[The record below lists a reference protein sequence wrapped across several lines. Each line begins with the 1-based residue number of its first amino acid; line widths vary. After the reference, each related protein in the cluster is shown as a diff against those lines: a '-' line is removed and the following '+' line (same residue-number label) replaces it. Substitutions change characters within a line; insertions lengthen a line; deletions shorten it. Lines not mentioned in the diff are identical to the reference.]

1 MTQAAVVLGMLMASA
16 SPCMGATIVRGAGG
30 HFLAHKAGMG
40 MRPDLVAK
48 TLAKVGDEWTEETMQ
63 FFSCNESAATAS
75 DAKACENKDFQKSC
89 PTVVNAIVQAS
100 NGDRAVVVEYMGDVC
115 DEPALAGAHHG
126 QCQVLATTLSDK
138 LTSDSYDNRERMDTD
153 RFCQEFWTRLT
164 AEERRRTGEER
175 LARLERETKAAEAAA
190 APAKAKAEEKT
201 EKPAEEEAERVLKE
215 AETAVAAAKADVKTV
230 KAANITAV
238 NSTKASAGNNTE
250 HRAKLCYGSVA
261 VTYNTPP
268 SSDWASIP
276 TESGACFKSPGV
288 EKIKICGF
296 AKLEATTQMD
306 CSKIE
311 QTVDMT
317 SNDTMADCKTITSSN
332 PYFNAFKF
340 TCPY

>member
-1 MTQAAVVLGMLMASA
+1 
-16 SPCMGATIVRGAGG
+16 
-30 HFLAHKAGMG
+30 
-40 MRPDLVAK
+40 
-48 TLAKVGDEWTEETMQ
+48 
-63 FFSCNESAATAS
+63 
-75 DAKACENKDFQKSC
+75 
-89 PTVVNAIVQAS
+89 
-100 NGDRAVVVEYMGDVC
+100 MGDVC

-164 AEERRRTGEER
+164 AEER

-190 APAKAKAEEKT
+190 APAKAKAEEKI

-268 SSDWASIP
+268 SSDWA
-276 TESGACFKSPGV
+276 
-288 EKIKICGF
+288 
-296 AKLEATTQMD
+296 
-306 CSKIE
+306 
-311 QTVDMT
+311 
-317 SNDTMADCKTITSSN
+317 
-332 PYFNAFKF
+332 
-340 TCPY
+340 